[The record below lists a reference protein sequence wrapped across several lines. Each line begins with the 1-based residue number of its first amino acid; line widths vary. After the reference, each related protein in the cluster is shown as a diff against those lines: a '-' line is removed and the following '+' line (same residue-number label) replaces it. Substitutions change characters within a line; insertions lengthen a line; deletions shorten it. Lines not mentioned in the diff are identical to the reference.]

1 MDILRAAWLKNEL
14 ITADSLEIANAT
26 YCLGHVAFGDLQA
39 IGAGVIGRKYDRNG
53 DLTEYNFTYCK
64 TLNGEAVKAKLIFG
78 DNILDPGETYY
89 GLY

>member
-26 YCLGHVAFGDLQA
+26 YCLGHVAFGDLQN

-53 DLTEYNFTYCK
+53 DLVEYQFTYSK
-64 TLNGEAVKAKLIFG
+64 TLNGEALRAKLIF
-78 DNILDPGETYY
+78 DSNILYPGDTYHS
-89 GLY
+89 LY